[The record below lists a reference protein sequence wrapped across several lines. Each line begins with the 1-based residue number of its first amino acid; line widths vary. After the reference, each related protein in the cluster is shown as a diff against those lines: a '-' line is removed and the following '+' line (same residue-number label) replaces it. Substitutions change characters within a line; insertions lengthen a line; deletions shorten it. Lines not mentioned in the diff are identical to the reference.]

1 MRWWPVLA
9 VAVVS
14 SALAVVI
21 NLATDSPSAWPLW
34 AGVALLTVLSAAV
47 THYAF
52 RPRDPSPDI
61 PPAPPPPAGGEVR
74 NTIHGT
80 ASGTAVQAR
89 DITGGVHLPGNDDK
103 PQL

>member
-34 AGVALLTVLSAAV
+34 AGVAVLTVLSAAV
-47 THYAF
+47 TYYAS
-52 RPRDPSPDI
+52 RPRDPSPAD
-61 PPAPPPPAGGEVR
+61 PPVGGEVR
-74 NTIHGT
+74 NTIRGT
-80 ASGTAVQAR
+80 VSGTAVQAR
-89 DITGGVHLPGNDDK
+89 DITGGVHLPGNDDQ
-103 PQL
+103 P